1 MAVLPATL
9 IRENDMPPIKNRVK
23 GKQPKVYIGGI
34 FSDGGGFIISVDVW
48 GHPHIKRI
56 PPWEPLIEN
65 LAVASTLL
73 QQAGKTKNLQTRK
86 QLNEL
91 AVQLAGKALP
101 GMNAQLR
108 G

>member
-1 MAVLPATL
+1 
-9 IRENDMPPIKNRVK
+9 MPPVKNRVK

-34 FSDGGGFIISVDVW
+34 FADGGGFVISIDVW

-65 LAVASTLL
+65 LAVVSNLL
-73 QQAGKTKNLQTRK
+73 QQAGKTKNQETRK
-86 QLNEL
+86 QLNAL
-91 AVQLAGKALP
+91 ALQIAGKALP
-101 GMNAQLR
+101 GMKGQVR